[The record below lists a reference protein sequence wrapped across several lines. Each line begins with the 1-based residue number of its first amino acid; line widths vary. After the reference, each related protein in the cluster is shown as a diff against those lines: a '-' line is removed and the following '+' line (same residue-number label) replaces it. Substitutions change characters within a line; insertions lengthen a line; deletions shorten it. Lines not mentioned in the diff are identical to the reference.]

1 MCTCGAKL
9 KSTTVRIIYLLSV
22 LLNVITVYTVQV
34 VTKICYNNHW
44 SLTFLRLFEIDDLQW
59 HSVLRSSFECWFFS
73 RNNRSIL
80 FNLSS
85 QSLMD
90 QLILF
95 FGVLMPKQILKE
107 WYPYTSQLFY
117 PPPFFS
123 QEKKNYWSHD
133 SSRTWGCMVRL
144 RPAPATHDVTNRHT
158 YNWWTVFDR
167 RRGLNP
173 SPDQSQRSFMPC
185 GKQCDT
191 PTNSRK
197 QTIEKA
203 QNCCEIIA
211 LH

>member
-117 PPPFFS
+117 PLRFFLKR
-123 QEKKNYWSHD
+123 KKTTDPMIHRESEGVWFCEGQPRQHMTSPIGT
-133 SSRTWGCMVRL
+133 RIIGGRCLTGVGGWTRV
-144 RPAPATHDVTNRHT
+144 PTNRRGALCHVESSVT
-158 YNWWTVFDR
+158 RLLIAGSKQLRKR
-167 RRGLNP
+167 RTAA
-173 SPDQSQRSFMPC
+173 
-185 GKQCDT
+185 K
-191 PTNSRK
+191 
-197 QTIEKA
+197 
-203 QNCCEIIA
+203 
-211 LH
+211 